1 MRVSQ
6 HYELGLSQP
15 SFEFLDIDIKKD
27 TKVFVDPHAFKC
39 IPNDWAREC
48 VVLIQDF
55 FGEVLS
61 CINRQDRSRGLYLLN
76 QLHESNEFHLGLS
89 RDVSQ
94 GGGISSGL
102 AEDLWNSLSRSKAVE
117 TGLISDLEDTSLFI
131 DGIGHDRIS
140 DATINIVRSQL
151 IEFTQDT
158 CRLYNIP
165 MFSGV
170 DSGPMWDRKTKNWK
184 HAQTE
189 LPIPNKTDEKLILVP
204 KSIVRREGV
213 FDPGKYLRNFVLP
226 YLQHQHIYNESP
238 LVKFRKDR
246 SPYVTKK
253 SITDSDPMP
262 TKHRNLETTLD
273 NIQLLDDFRTAK
285 NSLELLGHEEVAEA
299 TGTKPPDWDQL
310 LEAVLNTPGGHEH
323 ATKYHH
329 AVQALLTSLFY
340 PALDMPTREDRIHE
354 GRKRIDITYVNV
366 ANNGFFSWLVQIQ
379 KVSAGQIVVEAKNY
393 NGELSNPEFD
403 QLTGRFSLFRGQFG
417 ILCYRGFSDNKANVI
432 KHCRDAALDHRGFV
446 IALDDKDL
454 AALVEAR
461 KDGEGTLFKCL
472 HRRFME
478 LI

>member
-6 HYELGLSQP
+6 YYKLGLSQP

-39 IPNDWAREC
+39 IPDDWAREC
-48 VVLIQDF
+48 VGLIQDF

-61 CINRQDRSRGLYLLN
+61 CINRNDRARGLYLLD

-89 RDVSQ
+89 SDVSQ

-102 AEDLWNSLSRSKAVE
+102 AEDLWNSLSRSKAVAS
-117 TGLISDLEDTSLFI
+117 GLIGDLEDTSLFI

-151 IEFTQDT
+151 IKFTQAT

-184 HAQTE
+184 HLHTE
-189 LPIPNKTDEKLILVP
+189 LPIPNKTSEKLILVP
-204 KSIVRREGV
+204 KSVVRREGV

-226 YLQHQHIYNESP
+226 YLQNQHIYNESP
-238 LVKFRKDR
+238 LVKLRKDG

-253 SITDSDPMP
+253 SITESDPMP
-262 TKHRNLETTLD
+262 TKRRNLETTLE
-273 NIQLLDDFRTAK
+273 NIQLLDDFRKAK
-285 NSLELLGHEEVAEA
+285 NFLEPLEHEDVAEA

-310 LEAVLNTPGGHEH
+310 LKLVLDTPSGDKH
-323 ATKYHH
+323 ATEYHH
-329 AVQALLTSLFY
+329 AVQALLTSLLY

-354 GRKRIDITYVNV
+354 GRKRIDITYVNI
-366 ANNGFFSWLVQIQ
+366 ATSGFFSWLVQIQ

-393 NGELSNPEFD
+393 TGELSNPEFD
-403 QLTGRFSLFRGQFG
+403 QLTGRFSPFRGQLG

-432 KHCRDAALDHRGFV
+432 KHCRDAALDQRGFV

-454 AALVEAR
+454 VALVEAR
-461 KDGEGTLFKCL
+461 KDGEGTMFEYL
-472 HRRFME
+472 HRRFRE